1 MSKIHVT
8 TSSGFECDVT
18 PKITKDYRF
27 INLIRKLMGDDQNE
41 QFKSLVDVI
50 SFLLG
55 EDGEEAITQHVM
67 DEDGIA
73 DIELINKEVT
83 EILASLQNNP
93 GVKN

>member
-8 TSSGFECDVT
+8 TSSGFECDVN

-27 INLIRKLMGDDQNE
+27 IKLLRKLMGDSEME

-50 SFLLG
+50 HFLLG
-55 EDGEEAITQHVM
+55 EEGEERIMNHVM

-83 EILASLQNNP
+83 EILASLQKNP
-93 GVKN
+93 GLKN

>member
-8 TSSGFECDVT
+8 TTSGFECDVN

-27 INLIRKLMGDDQNE
+27 IKLMRNLLSEDQTE
-41 QFKSLVDVI
+41 QSKALVDVI

-55 EDGEEAITQHVM
+55 KDGEEKITTHVM

-73 DIELINKEVT
+73 DIELINAEVT
-83 EILASLQNNP
+83 EILAFLQKNP
-93 GVKN
+93 ETKN

>member
-8 TSSGFECDVT
+8 TSSGFECDVN

-27 INLIRKLMGDDQNE
+27 IKLLRKLMGDDQEE

-55 EDGEEAITQHVM
+55 EDGEERITQHVM

-93 GVKN
+93 GIKN